1 MPRGRP
7 RKIKDEVNA
16 KDEVKTDKVK
26 TDEAIKSTAVEK
38 NVDVN
43 VDVVEKGKKPA
54 QDVEKNIPLNNDK
67 DKNKSAKDAKDT
79 RPICQCCGKKIDSSV
94 RTLNLTYL
102 TSIAPY
108 RFEVE
113 NENGLVKVCG
123 ECALE
128 LGKVIETWMIEKGA
142 KKKWSLE

>member
-7 RKIKDEVNA
+7 RK
-16 KDEVKTDKVK
+16 VK
-26 TDEAIKSTAVEK
+26 VE
-38 NVDVN
+38 
-43 VDVVEKGKKPA
+43 EEGKKPA
-54 QDVEKNIPLNNDK
+54 QNVEKNTPLIDKENVEAVNVNNSG
-67 DKNKSAKDAKDT
+67 NVENNVEIVEAKKKETKAATTKAATTKDT
-79 RPICQCCGKKIDSSV
+79 RPTCQCCGKKIDSSV

-128 LGKVIETWMIEKGA
+128 LGKVIEAWMIEKGA
-142 KKKWSLE
+142 KKKWSDL

>member
-7 RKIKDEVNA
+7 RKVKIEEVTVL
-16 KDEVKTDKVK
+16 K
-26 TDEAIKSTAVEK
+26 EATEPIETTKK
-38 NVDVN
+38 NIPAT
-43 VDVVEKGKKPA
+43 EERKKPA
-54 QDVEKNIPLNNDK
+54 QNETKNTPTNTPIK
-67 DKNKSAKDAKDT
+67 DKNVKDT
-79 RPICQCCGKKIDSSV
+79 RPVCQCCGKKIDSSI
-94 RTLNLTYL
+94 RALNLTYL

-113 NENGLVKVCG
+113 NENGLVKVCS

-128 LGKVIETWMIEKGA
+128 LGGVIEKWMLKKGA

>member
-7 RKIKDEVNA
+7 RKVKVEETKIEEIEETKKIEDAKVVNIP
-16 KDEVKTDKVK
+16 TP
-26 TDEAIKSTAVEK
+26 
-38 NVDVN
+38 
-43 VDVVEKGKKPA
+43 EKGKKPA
-54 QDVEKNIPLNNDK
+54 QEIEKNIPANFNITAV
-67 DKNKSAKDAKDT
+67 KSTKDA
-79 RPICQCCGKKIDSSV
+79 RPTCQCCGKKIDSSV

-108 RFEVE
+108 RFEIE

-128 LGKVIETWMIEKGA
+128 LSKVIEMWMIEKGA
-142 KKKWSLE
+142 KKKWGLEE

>member
-7 RKIKDEVNA
+7 RK
-16 KDEVKTDKVK
+16 VKAE
-26 TDEAIKSTAVEK
+26 EATVPIETTEK
-38 NVDVN
+38 IMTT
-43 VDVVEKGKKPA
+43 EEGKKPA
-54 QDVEKNIPLNNDK
+54 QDETKNIPATEK
-67 DKNKSAKDAKDT
+67 DGTKDVTKNMGKDT
-79 RPICQCCGKKIDSSV
+79 KSVCQCCGKKIDSSV

-113 NENGLVKVCG
+113 NENGLIKVCS

-128 LGKVIETWMIEKGA
+128 LGKVIEAWMLEKGA
-142 KKKWSLE
+142 KRKWSDL

>member
-7 RKIKDEVNA
+7 RK
-16 KDEVKTDKVK
+16 VKIE
-26 TDEAIKSTAVEK
+26 EATVSIETAEK
-38 NVDVN
+38 IPAI
-43 VDVVEKGKKPA
+43 EKGKKPA
-54 QDVEKNIPLNNDK
+54 QDEAKNTPANTLTK
-67 DKNKSAKDAKDT
+67 DKNVKDKNVKDT
-79 RPICQCCGKKIDSSV
+79 RPVCQCCGKKIDSSI

-113 NENGLVKVCG
+113 NENGLVKVCS

-128 LGKVIETWMIEKGA
+128 LGGVIEKWMIEKGA